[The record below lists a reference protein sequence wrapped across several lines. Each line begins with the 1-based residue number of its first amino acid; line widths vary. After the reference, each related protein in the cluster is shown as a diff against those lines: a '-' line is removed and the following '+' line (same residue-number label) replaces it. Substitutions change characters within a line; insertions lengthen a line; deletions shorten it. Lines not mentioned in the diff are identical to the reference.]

1 MRIYSNL
8 NTACYLKIK
17 KTQAR
22 VKQCFLLLSVFLY
35 ESEAIVH
42 HSLSGFSVFLHNFC
56 RGVASLSYKPRRSD
70 EAVHLNLE
78 VVERHD
84 FYAPFD

>member
-1 MRIYSNL
+1 MFFYFCL
-8 NTACYLKIK
+8 C
-17 KTQAR
+17 
-22 VKQCFLLLSVFLY
+22 FLY
-35 ESEAIVH
+35 ESKAIVH
-42 HSLSGFSVFLHNFC
+42 HSLSGSSVFLHNFC